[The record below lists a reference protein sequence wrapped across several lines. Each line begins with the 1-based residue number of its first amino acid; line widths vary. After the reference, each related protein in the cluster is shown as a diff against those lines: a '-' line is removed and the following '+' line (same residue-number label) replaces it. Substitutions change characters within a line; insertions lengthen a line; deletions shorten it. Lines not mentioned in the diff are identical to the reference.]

1 MESWYPDQLHLALA
15 SQIAQDYFRVNV
27 SLWVLRQ
34 NQVVKSLYSYSKA
47 LGERWSLRQT
57 LYPYRG
63 GVYND
68 KQSLVLPEMGWITI
82 GTIGG
87 LLIRLAIWSI
97 FLTPKGDLQDL
108 TIIRF
113 VLWVTWILWSLGSSP
128 WLTQVHKVQ
137 NAARGGATRV
147 GPGGM
152 AHTVTVSKI
161 HEI

>member
-137 NAARGGATRV
+137 NAAHGGGTRV